1 MIHVRYHCKPTKA
14 HPEYD
19 QTGDTWV
26 NGWIRV
32 RTFAEAKAR
41 ARRELRG
48 EHLKVIRLDEIGRVS
63 RARYLED
70 PNTLEFFDEAQKS
83 GEVFVYYPSVKYPV
97 FCVDFEAVSARSNRN
112 FSRSV
117 RATIKYWVL
126 NETVAAHL
134 YPEEAALADV
144 TYTDFWDQRKH
155 REMAIKLGR
164 NKIRDYSWRVAKVV
178 GGQPITYD
186 DYKGNALFQQYYEE
200 AEDGGE
206 CTAFWTDAPPVHEQ

>member
-1 MIHVRYHCKPTKA
+1 MIYVRYDCRPTKA

-19 QTGDTWV
+19 QTGATWV

-32 RTFAEAKAR
+32 RSFAEAKAR

-70 PNTLEFFDEAQKS
+70 PSTLALFDEAQKC
-83 GEVFVYYPSVKYPV
+83 GEVFAYYPSVKYPV

-112 FSRSV
+112 FPRRA

-134 YPEEAALADV
+134 YSEKAVLADV
-144 TYTDFWDQRKH
+144 TFTDFWEYQKH
-155 REMAIKLGR
+155 REIAISLGR
-164 NKIRDYSWRVAKVV
+164 NRIRDYGWRVTKVV

-186 DYKGNALFQQYYEE
+186 DYKGNALFQQYYNE
-200 AEDGGE
+200 AEEGGA
-206 CTAFWTDAPPVHEQ
+206 CTAFWIDELPEYAQ